1 MYPTN
6 NSYISYMTR
15 GCCNKC
21 KFCAVPFLEPV
32 YNDYI
37 PLKDQ
42 IYEIDQ
48 KYGKKHDLLLMDN
61 NVLASKHFD
70 KIINEIIN
78 LGFEKGAKYVSPNL
92 LEIYFNRLS
101 KHYSDSIAENAIKKI
116 LIEFPK
122 RRLKKK
128 LVYDEFQ
135 NLVSDFGLLDDNNN
149 EYGKR
154 FLTKFQKTFSKLNPI
169 YEKYRN
175 KAPKNRYVDFNQGID
190 ARLLTKEKMKRLSEI
205 NIKPLRIAFDD
216 IKFKTIYEEK
226 IRLASEYGIK
236 ELSNYVL
243 YNFTDTPND
252 LYERLRINIE
262 LNEELDL
269 RIFSFPMKYIPINA
283 KNRSHIGKHWNRKF
297 LRTIQVILNVTHGAV
312 MPKIDFFE
320 KAFGKDLD
328 EFNKLLL
335 MPEDYIYYRYFA
347 EEKGLTKKWSDHL
360 NSLKTKCNGIFD
372 EALNYIYSNDFGNL
386 PELFLDEK
394 LRELLYHYQDRIK
407 LEEFKQWKQIKQS

>member
-1 MYPTN
+1 MLPGP
-6 NSYISYMTR
+6 R
-15 GCCNKC
+15 
-21 KFCAVPFLEPV
+21 
-32 YNDYI
+32 
-37 PLKDQ
+37 PL
-42 IYEIDQ
+42 
-48 KYGKKHDLLLMDN
+48 H
-61 NVLASKHFD
+61 
-70 KIINEIIN
+70 
-78 LGFEKGAKYVSPNL
+78 
-92 LEIYFNRLS
+92 
-101 KHYSDSIAENAIKKI
+101 
-116 LIEFPK
+116 
-122 RRLKKK
+122 LKK
-128 LVYDEFQ
+128 
-135 NLVSDFGLLDDNNN
+135 SMDDNNI

-154 FLTKFQKTFSKLNPI
+154 FLTKFQKAFPHLNPI

-190 ARLLTKEKMKRLSEI
+190 ARLLTKQKMKRLSEI

-216 IKFKTIYEEK
+216 IKYKTIYEEK
-226 IRLASEYGIK
+226 IRLAAEYGIK

-243 YNFTDTPND
+243 YNFTDTPNE
-252 LYERLRINIE
+252 LYERLRINID

-269 RIFSFPMKYIPINA
+269 RIFSFPMKYIPITA
-283 KNRSHIGKHWNRKF
+283 KNRSFIGEHWNRKF

-360 NSLKTKCNGIFD
+360 YYIKTQCNGIFD
-372 EALNYIYSNDFGNL
+372 EALNYIYSNDFSNL

-407 LEEFKQWKQIKQS
+407 LEEFKQWKQLKQS